1 MRLVSLFFVIVIS
14 IQTKANIVLPRF
26 VSKGM
31 VLQRDISIPIWGWAE
46 TGEKVEVIFK
56 NKHYTTVTG
65 LDKKWK
71 INLAQSHA
79 GGPFTLVL
87 KGNNTII
94 IEDVLIGD
102 VWFCSGQSNMEYE
115 LFKAAEK
122 YPSEIATSTNSQIRH
137 FLVKRNIAFNSSNNI
152 ESDKGW
158 EYSNPSTVLN
168 FSAIAY
174 FFGRKLFEKY
184 QVPIGL
190 INCSYGGTP
199 AEAWM
204 NEIALDSFP
213 EYKKRALLFKDK
225 QIVDSITEVDKK
237 YVDQWNRNVANLE
250 IGDKEKWFQ
259 NSTSIKDWNNII
271 MPSFWQEKVLP
282 KVEAGVVWF
291 KKNISIPGKYA
302 GKTAVLRVGN
312 LIMKDVTYW
321 NGIKVGTTSNK
332 YAPRKYSIDASLVQ
346 NGENIITVKLLNES
360 GDAGFIK
367 DKPYLV
373 EIGDTVISL
382 EGEWHYKLSVDTKP
396 LLRNDITRFQTEASA
411 MYHGMLEPLV
421 GYGIKGVIWYQG
433 ESNVS
438 KANEYYALFPTL
450 INSWRKEWNQGEFP
464 FLYVQLANI
473 NQPKD
478 IPYESKLANLQ
489 NAQSKTLQL
498 PNTGM
503 AVVNDIGEWNDVHP
517 MNKLTA
523 ANRLYVTALK
533 VAYNEKNIVYSGPTV
548 AKTELSRDSILITFK
563 NTGAGLIAK
572 DSTELHYF
580 QISDESKKFV
590 WAKAFIRDNKVV
602 VWSSKILKPQWV
614 RYAWADNPK
623 GANLYNQ
630 EGLPASCFSER
641 VK

>member
-1 MRLVSLFFVIVIS
+1 MKLLCLFFVIVIS
-14 IQTKANIVLPRF
+14 LQTKANIVLPRF

-31 VLQRDISIPIWGWAE
+31 VLQRDIAIPIWGWAE
-46 TGEKVEVIFK
+46 AGEKVEVIFK

-94 IEDVLIGD
+94 IEDILIGD

-115 LFKAAEK
+115 LYKAAER
-122 YPSEIATSTNSQIRH
+122 YPNEIATSANSQIRH
-137 FLVKRNIAFNSSNNI
+137 FLVKRNIDFKTSNNI
-152 ESDKGW
+152 ESEKGW

-174 FFGRKLFEKY
+174 FFARKLFDKY

-225 QIVDSITEVDKK
+225 LIVDSISEFDKK
-237 YVDQWNRNVANLE
+237 YVDQWTSNVADLDL
-250 IGDKEKWFQ
+250 GDKEKWFQ
-259 NSTSIKDWNNII
+259 NTTSMKDWNNII
-271 MPSFWQEKVLP
+271 IPSFWQEKALP
-282 KVEAGVVWF
+282 KVEAGIVWF
-291 KKNISIPGKYA
+291 KKNIFIPEKYA
-302 GKTAVLRVGN
+302 GRKAVLRIGN

-321 NGIKVGTTSNK
+321 NAVKVGTTSNK
-332 YAPRKYSIDASLVQ
+332 YAPRKYSIDANLVQ
-346 NGENIITVKLLNES
+346 KGENIITVKLLSES

-367 DKPYLV
+367 DKPYLL
-373 EIGDTVISL
+373 EIGDTLISL

-396 LLRNDITRFQTEASA
+396 LLRNDVTRFQNEASA

-438 KANEYYALFPTL
+438 KANEYYTLFPTL
-450 INSWRKEWNQGEFP
+450 INSWRKEWNLGEFP

-473 NQPKD
+473 NQPKE

-523 ANRLYVTALK
+523 AHRLYLTALK
-533 VAYNEKNIVYSGPTV
+533 VAYKEKNIVYSGPTV
-548 AKTELSRDSILITFK
+548 AKTELCKDSILITFT

-572 DSTELHYF
+572 DSEELHYF
-580 QISDESKKFV
+580 QIADESKKFV
-590 WAKAFIRDNKVV
+590 WAKASIRENKVV
-602 VWSSKILKPQWV
+602 VWSAKILKPQWV